1 VTGAGL
7 PRPQTTPTRTVAAVG
22 AGVGDPTTT
31 WVCHA
36 PCVIDGS
43 RFEAGSRFMVDVP
56 RFLVDLAG
64 LVADGTI
71 TGLVIEEA
79 E

>member
-1 VTGAGL
+1 
-7 PRPQTTPTRTVAAVG
+7 
-22 AGVGDPTTT
+22 
-31 WVCHA
+31 
-36 PCVIDGS
+36 VIDGS